1 MIKYKRERDEREQ
14 PQNKSVMRRVYDAM
28 LGDGEFKEERY
39 EMLNRRQQIEV
50 DEDDENEEVPVEKI

>member
-1 MIKYKRERDEREQ
+1 
-14 PQNKSVMRRVYDAM
+14 MRRVYDAM

>member
-1 MIKYKRERDEREQ
+1 MIKYKRERDDREQ

>member
-1 MIKYKRERDEREQ
+1 MIKYKRERDDREQ

-50 DEDDENEEVPVEKI
+50 DEDENEEVPVEKI